1 MPDAAARCNMLHT
14 RLIPLSPDAH
24 HHAHGHHQLVLSVDG
39 KAEFEVEGHG
49 GEVCRMRAC
58 LVPGNAE
65 HQFAGLG
72 DNRML
77 IIDFDA
83 GDMQTPDLDVMGR
96 LFAAPRYPLLDA
108 DFQHLL
114 CYASAELKRFGSDPL
129 LAQGLGATLLRALH
143 LRLFEQDTPARTGR
157 LDVGRIDTFID
168 RHLARP
174 IGVHELAQVA
184 CMSTSHFHAE
194 FKRIA
199 GMTPHQY
206 LLQARLKRATTL
218 LRDSGLP
225 VPQIAEDCGFSGQS
239 ALTTAMSR
247 HLGMTPRRLR
257 TARLVQA

>member
-1 MPDAAARCNMLHT
+1 MLHT

-24 HHAHGHHQLVLSVDG
+24 HHVHGHHQLVLSVDG

-72 DNRML
+72 NNRML

-83 GDMQTPDLDVMGR
+83 GDMPAHDLDLMGR
-96 LFAAPRYPLLDA
+96 LFSVPRYPLLDA

-114 CYASAELKRFGSDPL
+114 RYASAELNRFGSDPL
-129 LAQGLGATLLRALH
+129 LAQGLGGALLRALH
-143 LRLFEQDTPARTGR
+143 LRLFEQEGTPRAGR
-157 LDVGRIDTFID
+157 VDLGRIDAFID
-168 RHLARP
+168 RHLARS

-194 FKRIA
+194 FKRVA

-218 LRDSGLP
+218 LRDSSLP
-225 VPQIAEDCGFSGQS
+225 VVQVAEDCGFSSQS
-239 ALTTAMSR
+239 ALTTAMSK
-247 HLGMTPRRLR
+247 HLGMTPKRLR
-257 TARLVQA
+257 TARLTPA